1 MSRSK
6 LKRVL
11 LAVDAA
17 NHAIDAKENGARTDF
32 GVSLAYAARQGTVEQ
47 AGFYGVRYNGVGEK
61 ERQQLI
67 ALKQAGFNR
76 MVIRPL
82 RQRADGTSKSDIDT
96 VIALDVWEAAAK
108 NEIDIVVLLSGD
120 SDFVPLVERL
130 VERGIEVHVIG
141 PDRGTAWEL
150 AIAATYFLYASQLE
164 GLVQSVNGNGTSGG
178 DRPLPESERPP
189 REAVNAST
197 NGNGTGL
204 PAAWKPGV

>member
-1 MSRSK
+1 MTRPKSRQ
-6 LKRVL
+6 VL

-17 NHAIDAKENGARTDF
+17 NHAIDARENGSRIDY
-32 GVSLAYAARQGTVEQ
+32 GVSLAYAARHGTVMQ
-47 AGFYGVRYNGVGEK
+47 AGFYGVRCNGVGERD
-61 ERQQLI
+61 RQLLI

-76 MVIRPL
+76 MVVRPL
-82 RQRADGTSKSDIDT
+82 RQRTDGTNKSDIDT
-96 VIALDVWEAAAK
+96 VIAMDVWEAATR

-164 GLVQSVNGNGTSGG
+164 GLVQPVSTNGTSLLERTLAENDRLTREVVTTVGNGNGVGM
-178 DRPLPESERPP
+178 
-189 REAVNAST
+189 
-197 NGNGTGL
+197 
-204 PAAWKPGV
+204 PAAWKPGA

>member
-1 MSRSK
+1 MTRPKSRQ
-6 LKRVL
+6 VL

-17 NHAIDAKENGARTDF
+17 NHAIDARENGSRIDY
-32 GVSLAYAARQGTVEQ
+32 GVSLAYAARHGTVMQ
-47 AGFYGVRYNGVGEK
+47 AGFYGVRCNGVGERD
-61 ERQQLI
+61 RQLLI

-76 MVIRPL
+76 MVVRPL
-82 RQRADGTSKSDIDT
+82 RQRADGTNKSDIDT
-96 VIALDVWEAAAK
+96 VIAMDVWEAATR

-164 GLVQSVNGNGTSGG
+164 GLVQPVSANGTPLLERTQAENDRLTREVVTTVGNGNG
-178 DRPLPESERPP
+178 
-189 REAVNAST
+189 V
-197 NGNGTGL
+197 GL
-204 PAAWKPGV
+204 PAAWKPGA

>member
-1 MSRSK
+1 MSRSR
-6 LKRVL
+6 LKRV

-32 GVSLAYAARQGTVEQ
+32 GVSLAYAARQGTVVQ

-96 VIALDVWEAAAK
+96 VIAMDVWQAATR

-164 GLVQSVNGNGTSGG
+164 GLVQPVNGNGTSGG
-178 DRPLPESERPP
+178 ERPLPESERPL
-189 REAVNAST
+189 REAATVPG